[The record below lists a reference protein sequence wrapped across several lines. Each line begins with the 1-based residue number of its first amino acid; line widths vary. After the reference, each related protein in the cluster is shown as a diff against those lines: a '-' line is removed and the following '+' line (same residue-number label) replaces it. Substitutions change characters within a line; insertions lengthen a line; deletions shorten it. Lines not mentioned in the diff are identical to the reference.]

1 MSEPKVYTLRQ
12 DKPAA
17 LVPSGKAPARGADAV
32 FVTDIPEPELIVFP
46 AEGAPTTEAAVI
58 ICPGGGYSG
67 VALTIE
73 GYECAQW
80 LAGQGVTGMV
90 LKYRQPGGVNGI
102 PLEDIQ
108 TAIRTVRGSAGS
120 FGICPDRIGVCG
132 FSSGGHLAATA
143 STLFTKDTR
152 PDFAML
158 YYPVIIL
165 DEALGG
171 PSRDN
176 LLGPAPTLAAVE
188 RYSCHLQVRPDTPP
202 TLIMLSDNDNWV
214 STVHSTSYYDAL
226 KKQGIPASLHIF
238 PQGDHGW
245 GFRGSNEYIPAAP
258 FDSMD
263 EMKSLTKKWL
273 KYTLNLTR

>member
-1 MSEPKVYTLRQ
+1 MREPNVFTVRLE
-12 DKPAA
+12 KPGA
-17 LVPSGKAPARGADAV
+17 LVPSGEAPVMGADAA

-46 AEGAPTTEAAVI
+46 AAKASTAEAAVI

-73 GYECAQW
+73 GYECAEW

-90 LKYRQPGGVNGI
+90 LKYRLPGGVSAI
-102 PLEDIQ
+102 PLEDVQ
-108 TAIRTVRGSAGS
+108 TAIRAVREKADS
-120 FGICPDRIGVCG
+120 FGIRPDRIGVCG
-132 FSSGGHLAATA
+132 FSAGGHLAAMA
-143 STLFTKDTR
+143 STLFTPETR
-152 PDFAML
+152 PDFAIL
-158 YYPVIIL
+158 YYPVICL

-176 LLGPAPTLAAVE
+176 LLGPAPAPEDAE
-188 RYSCHLQVRPDTPP
+188 RCSCHLQVRPDTPP

-214 STVHSTSYYDAL
+214 STVHSTSYYEAL

-238 PQGDHGW
+238 HQGDHGW
-245 GFRGSNEYIPAAP
+245 GFRGSNEYIPSAP

-263 EMKSLTKKWL
+263 EMKSLIMKWI
-273 KYTLNLTR
+273 KHTLALTP